1 MELSIAVPE
10 VLAFIDEKKLC
21 LQSAADIQTFLNKER
36 GARKP
41 YSAEAK
47 ASLVAMCTNLSTR
60 EVQRH
65 LAALNPQV
73 DFSQSKRFVSADR
86 MQVTH
91 TVSVHVEEKLDRIKG
106 LLAHVNPYMNREELL
121 DAIAE
126 IALDKLDPI
135 RKAERARK
143 REAKRQ
149 DAIKQDAQKMDEI
162 GKYEIGK
169 YEIRDETL
177 ECEERARKRSL
188 QQMRDEDVA
197 VSTVHKYERN
207 IMSVAQESSEFEVG
221 SVPAQE
227 QTSKDKLR
235 AARHKTKDP
244 GDIGAGA
251 SRRGFLFPPEVVVR
265 EDIIGEFGEVQYAV
279 EFDQRAQ
286 NRINFVR
293 SSVVAYELRATMRPA
308 S

>member
-47 ASLVAMCTNLSTR
+47 ASLVARCTTLSTR

-91 TVSVHVEEKLDRIKG
+91 TVSVQVEEKLERLKG

-135 RKAERARK
+135 RKAERAKK
-143 REAKRQ
+143 REAKMQ
-149 DAIKQDAQKMDEI
+149 EAK
-162 GKYEIGK
+162 
-169 YEIRDETL
+169 
-177 ECEERARKRSL
+177 KRSENIEL
-188 QQMRDEDVA
+188 ATPRQQMRDEDVA
-197 VSTVHKYERN
+197 VSTGHKCERN
-207 IMSVAQESSEFEVG
+207 IMSLAQEFAEFEAG

-227 QTSKDKLR
+227 PTSRDNLRVANDKTEDLSDI
-235 AARHKTKDP
+235 AARV
-244 GDIGAGA
+244 
-251 SRRGFLFPPEVVVR
+251 SRRGFLFPPEVIVR

-286 NRINFVR
+286 NRITFVR
-293 SSVVAYELRATMRPA
+293 SSFVAYELRATMRPA